1 MGTDRFIRLPQC
13 STEPLVTIRN
23 LHETIERV
31 AGGVLVFPISLFILL
46 GATTGDGGAEA
57 PSIAFDLF
65 RAPGAERCPD
75 RDALAARVGPQSF
88 EAEAAHKPAVDR
100 VSITIRRAPNGY
112 VATVVASGLAG
123 GMRSLVDDGEDCAG
137 LTEALALALAMITD
151 GQLIPPPHTAEA
163 QPVAHA
169 LSRAARPWQLGAS
182 ALASK
187 GILGAPSAG
196 MTLDV
201 LWRPWPKFLTELSAL
216 WMPTRSIDGGG
227 GSASFTLVAA
237 LASACGAI
245 VPWGG
250 RVLPAMCGE
259 AAVGGLRGAGDGYA
273 GARSVWAPW
282 LVAGG
287 SVELGVRLYGG
298 MSLAARTGYLLS
310 LRDAHFTVGGLGRV
324 YDSGH
329 PGWFAGLGVLVQ
341 IP

>member
-137 LTEALALALAMITD
+137 LTEALALALAT
-151 GQLIPPPHTAEA
+151 
-163 QPVAHA
+163 VRSA
-169 LSRAARPWQLGAS
+169 LPLLKPGGTLFAS
-182 ALASK
+182 ANA
-187 GILGAPSAG
+187 
-196 MTLDV
+196 
-201 LWRPWPKFLTELSAL
+201 
-216 WMPTRSIDGGG
+216 
-227 GSASFTLVAA
+227 
-237 LASACGAI
+237 
-245 VPWGG
+245 
-250 RVLPAMCGE
+250 
-259 AAVGGLRGAGDGYA
+259 
-273 GARSVWAPW
+273 
-282 LVAGG
+282 
-287 SVELGVRLYGG
+287 
-298 MSLAARTGYLLS
+298 
-310 LRDAHFTVGGLGRV
+310 
-324 YDSGH
+324 
-329 PGWFAGLGVLVQ
+329 AGLQPEDFLRMIETAAAESSRPIALKRY
-341 IP
+341 IPQPPDFPLHRAEPAHLKTAWFRFAAIKE